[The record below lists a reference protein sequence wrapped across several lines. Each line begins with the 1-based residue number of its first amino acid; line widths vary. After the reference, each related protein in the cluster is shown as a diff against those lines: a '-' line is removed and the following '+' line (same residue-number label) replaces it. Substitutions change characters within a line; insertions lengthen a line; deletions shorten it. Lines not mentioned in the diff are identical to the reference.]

1 MKYLKGFN
9 ENLDNNSYKIHI
21 PEKYSG
27 VRMEFGKFASPEDI
41 MDYYN
46 NTVAREDVPQLTG
59 YWDGVFYTEDDI
71 DTTLDA
77 VLDELNYAI
86 VGEEED
92 NMGDLPKQKRFG
104 DGNENEIYLTNN
116 VRFHRKGNEL
126 TLSYTPTKIGGGL
139 RISDEQ
145 KNMLI
150 DFLTKN

>member
-1 MKYLKGFN
+1 MKYLKRFN
-9 ENLDNNSYKIHI
+9 ENLDESSDKINI
-21 PEKYSG
+21 PEELSG
-27 VRMEFGKFASPEDI
+27 VRMELGEFASPQDI
-41 MDYYN
+41 
-46 NTVAREDVPQLTG
+46 
-59 YWDGVFYTEDDI
+59 I
-71 DTTLDA
+71 DTYNQIVEEEVPLVSYSEDGFFTNEDA
-77 VLDELNYAI
+77 EEIEEFIILDELNYAI

>member
-1 MKYLKGFN
+1 MKYLKRFN
-9 ENLDNNSYKIHI
+9 ENLEESSDKINI
-21 PEKYSG
+21 PEELSG
-27 VRMEFGKFASPEDI
+27 VRMELGEFASPQDIIDTYNQIVEEEVPLVSYSEDGFFT
-41 MDYYN
+41 N
-46 NTVAREDVPQLTG
+46 
-59 YWDGVFYTEDDI
+59 EDDEEI
-71 DTTLDA
+71 EEFII
-77 VLDELNYAI
+77 LDELNYAI

>member
-1 MKYLKGFN
+1 MKYLKRFN
-9 ENLDNNSYKIHI
+9 ENLDNNSDKIHI
-21 PEKYSG
+21 PEEYSG
-27 VRMEFGKFASPEDI
+27 VRMELGEFASPQDI
-41 MDYYN
+41 
-46 NTVAREDVPQLTG
+46 
-59 YWDGVFYTEDDI
+59 I
-71 DTTLDA
+71 DTYNQIVEEEVPLVSYSEDGFFTNEDTEEIEEFII
-77 VLDELNYAI
+77 LDELNYAI

-145 KNMLI
+145 KKMLI